1 MKQYYEDLN
10 SATVEVYEY
19 IGELE
24 RITSEKYKL
33 NISIG
38 EIHLMDRIYRE
49 RGISIKRLASQ
60 LNLTTATVT
69 VRVQRMV
76 ARGYIVKS
84 RNLKDLRGVTLDLTR
99 EGVKVIKAH
108 HFFHVRILRAM
119 TQDLSEEEITTITKS
134 LEKVSSSL
142 KEYIRKEKEK
152 L

>member
-152 L
+152 

>member
-119 TQDLSEEEITTITKS
+119 TQDLSEEEITTIAKS

-152 L
+152 